1 MEEKKL
7 DFKTILGFGLIFVLL
22 IWVMYNNRPTEEELA
37 KQKAE
42 KEQIDSEKQQAT
54 SALQNERNTLT
65 LPTDSLSRA
74 NYAASLGAFA
84 YSANLPTAEQGQTIL
99 ENEDVKILV
108 SNKGGQITEV
118 LLKNYKTYDNQPVY
132 LVKEDNAL
140 FSLQFTTSTNHSLQT
155 ENMFF
160 EPSLTQEQGKKVLSM
175 KLKSSENQY
184 LEYIYELKDTG
195 FLIDFSV
202 RSQGL
207 ANLINTT
214 KPIALDWQ
222 MTTRRMDKSV
232 TYENRYTQLTALY
245 QDDKVE
251 RMSEGSDDDAQE
263 KEIRWVAF
271 KQHLFSSMLISE
283 KPFASGAFTSKNLVK
298 DEGTEVKFTK
308 NYKASLPIEAV
319 GGELS
324 ESLHFYFGPS
334 DYNLLRKYDKELGGK
349 FDLAELIPLGWGIF
363 GWLNKWLF
371 IPLFSFLSN
380 YFSIGVCI
388 ILMTV
393 IVRIVLSPIVY
404 KSYVSQAKMKVL
416 RPEINEINE
425 KYKEPMKRQQE
436 TMSLYR
442 KAGVNPL
449 SGCIPAL
456 LQLPVFLALF
466 NFFPTEFGLRQKS
479 FLWADDLSSYDAI
492 LQLPFSIP
500 FYGNH
505 VSLFPILASIAILIY
520 SMMTMSQSM
529 QQQQPGMPNMKFLIY
544 LSPVMMLFF
553 FNNYASGLSLYYFVS
568 NLLTIFIMLAI
579 KYWIIDE
586 DKIHARIQE
595 NKKKPKKESN
605 FQRRMREMMEQAEAQ
620 QKARQNMKK

>member
-42 KEQIDSEKQQAT
+42 KEQIASEKQQAT

-74 NYAASLGAFA
+74 NYASLLGAFA

-195 FLIDFSV
+195 FLIDFSI

-207 ANLINTT
+207 ANVINTT

-436 TMSLYR
+436 TMNLYR

>member
-42 KEQIDSEKQQAT
+42 KEQIASEKQQAT

-74 NYAASLGAFA
+74 NYASSLGAFA
-84 YSANLPTAEQGQTIL
+84 YSATLPTAEQGQTIL

-207 ANLINTT
+207 ANVINTT

-283 KPFASGAFTSKNLVK
+283 KPFASGTFTSKNLVK

-436 TMSLYR
+436 TMNLYR